1 MFLEMNITYLIIL
14 NCELLGASQTLGLCH
29 GHSIYH
35 CLERRKILI
44 LFCDFMWFQNKRKI
58 CCKMT
63 SDVLKVSRRLSDDL
77 ENWMQNLNSDVKRCI
92 PIINLA
98 IPGSHDS
105 MSYGINRR

>member
-1 MFLEMNITYLIIL
+1 
-14 NCELLGASQTLGLCH
+14 
-29 GHSIYH
+29 
-35 CLERRKILI
+35 
-44 LFCDFMWFQNKRKI
+44 
-58 CCKMT
+58 MT